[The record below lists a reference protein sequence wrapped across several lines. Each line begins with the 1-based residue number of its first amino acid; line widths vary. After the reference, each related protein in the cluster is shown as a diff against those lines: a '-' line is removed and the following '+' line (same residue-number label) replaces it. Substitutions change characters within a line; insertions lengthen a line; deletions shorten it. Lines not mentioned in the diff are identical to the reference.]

1 MFGFSK
7 EKKLCTE
14 IGEHL
19 HRSIRMAF
27 LDNESTTGIRIGDM
41 FTSAYIY
48 SFITSVAEKKDFD
61 ADKFRDSNL
70 KKICN
75 GVLPDKLYEHIV
87 RNSALMELA
96 SGLTDDITHEQ
107 KSLFQHGIT
116 FGNSDALMHCY
127 NPNPHRYSPLY
138 FYLSDW
144 KDENGAGIID
154 SLEEEDTD
162 SAPDESMEDTPK
174 VCDIPEN
181 SGEEQPIA
189 SMSTN
194 QDKSAAVNLDHEADK
209 SSETIEE
216 RLAFVKN
223 LQEKGLITEEQA
235 NLKRENILSQL

>member
-7 EKKLCTE
+7 EEKLCTE

-19 HRSIRMAF
+19 HRSIRMAL
-27 LDNESTTGIRIGDM
+27 LDNESTAGIRIGDM

-48 SFITSVAEKKDFD
+48 SFITSVAENKDFD

-75 GVLPDKLYEHIV
+75 GVLPNKLYEHIV
-87 RNSALMELA
+87 RNSALAELA
-96 SGLTDDITHEQ
+96 SDLADDITLEQ

-127 NPNPHRYSPLY
+127 NPNPHRYSSLY

-154 SLEEEDTD
+154 SLKEEDTD
-162 SAPDESMEDTPK
+162 SVPDESMESTPE
-174 VCDIPEN
+174 VCDISEN
-181 SGEEQPIA
+181 NSEDQPIA
-189 SMSTN
+189 RTLTN
-194 QDKSAAVNLDHEADK
+194 QDNSTAINLDHESDK
-209 SSETIEE
+209 SSGTIEE

-235 NLKRENILSQL
+235 NLKRVNILSQF

>member
-7 EKKLCTE
+7 EEKLCTE

-19 HRSIRMAF
+19 HRSIRMA
-27 LDNESTTGIRIGDM
+27 LLYNERTAGLRIGDM

-48 SFITSVAEKKDFD
+48 NFITSVAEKKDFD
-61 ADKFRDSNL
+61 ADKFLDSNL

-75 GVLPDKLYEHIV
+75 GILPNKLYEHIV

-96 SGLTDDITHEQ
+96 SDLADDITNEQ
-107 KSLFQHGIT
+107 KTLFQRGIT
-116 FGNSDALMHCY
+116 FGNSDALIHSY
-127 NPNPHRYSPLY
+127 NPNPHRYTSLY

-144 KDENGAGIID
+144 RDENGAGIID